1 MEMTT
6 CVSSCISGII
16 YRDRGAFFTE
26 SSLEMEIRCSMSHI
40 WPHLG
45 KLHYLRGGGGGILTK
60 VVANVANH
68 LDMTYVVV
76 HDDECEGKN

>member
-1 MEMTT
+1 MTLFREA
-6 CVSSCISGII
+6 SL
-16 YRDRGAFFTE
+16 FT
-26 SSLEMEIRCSMSHI
+26 R
-40 WPHLG
+40 W
-45 KLHYLRGGGGGILTK
+45 GGGGILTK

>member
-1 MEMTT
+1 MVIKQFIRE
-6 CVSSCISGII
+6 VSL
-16 YRDRGAFFTE
+16 FT
-26 SSLEMEIRCSMSHI
+26 
-40 WPHLG
+40 G
-45 KLHYLRGGGGGILTK
+45 GGGGGILTK

>member
-1 MEMTT
+1 MVEIQHIREA
-6 CVSSCISGII
+6 SL
-16 YRDRGAFFTE
+16 FT
-26 SSLEMEIRCSMSHI
+26 R
-40 WPHLG
+40 W
-45 KLHYLRGGGGGILTK
+45 GGGILTK